1 MRLIGL
7 AVVLAVS
14 LILAPLASEAQQTGW
29 VDSGHEWRSNILLVE
44 FPSSSSR
51 RHRLT

>member
-7 AVVLAVS
+7 AVVLTVG
-14 LILAPLASEAQQTGW
+14 LTLAPIAAEAQPAGW
-29 VDSGHEWRSNILLVE
+29 VDSGHEWRSNIGLVE